1 MNKTDDIQLSRH
13 LLEIATTAAS
23 RVGDYLTEN
32 FRSGVAF
39 EEKAG
44 YHDPV
49 TECDRHSEQVIGEHI
64 FRMHPDS
71 TIVGEEGGQRGSGA
85 IRWYVDPIDGTNN
98 FVSQLPFFCV
108 SIAAADDHRML
119 AGVIYDPVR
128 REMMTASLDGAFL
141 NGRRVQPTWRKFDS
155 SATLLSGFPYEGG
168 RATAG
173 DFELYRK
180 LIGHFRSVRRLGCT
194 ALELA
199 AVALGRADI
208 VFQTNANAW
217 DVAAGMLLVQQAGG
231 CYFGIPLDSQKES
244 DLEPWMYHCFVAT
257 GANFDLEH
265 SSVREI
271 FGDRVPW
278 QPQTTKELAS

>member
-1 MNKTDDIQLSRH
+1 MNTSNVIQLSNQ
-13 LLEIATTAAS
+13 LLEIATTAAH

-32 FRSGVAF
+32 FRRGVVF

-49 TECDRHSEQVIGEHI
+49 TECDRHSEQVISEHI

-98 FVSQLPFFCV
+98 FVSQLPLFCV
-108 SIAAADDHRML
+108 SIAAADDHQML
-119 AGVIYDPVR
+119 AGVIYDPLR
-128 REMMTASLDGAFL
+128 SEMMTASLDGAFL
-141 NGRRVQPTWRKFDS
+141 NGKRIRPTWRKRDS
-155 SATLLSGFPYEGG
+155 LATLLSGFPYEGG
-168 RATAG
+168 RASAG

-199 AVALGRADI
+199 SVALGRADI
-208 VFQTNANAW
+208 AFQTNANAW

-231 CYFGIPLDSQKES
+231 SYFGIPFDAQKEP

-265 SSVREI
+265 SSLREI
-271 FGDRVPW
+271 LEERVPQ
-278 QPQTTKELAS
+278 QPRTSEEFAS